1 MGTIDVIVS
10 VCVCVCVGVCG
21 GGGDDIDFKIISAK
35 NFSLNFGLSFDKV
48 IPTIRNDGF
57 SDSQRWMAMDW
68 R

>member
-1 MGTIDVIVS
+1 MGV
-10 VCVCVCVGVCG
+10 G
-21 GGGDDIDFKIISAK
+21 GGGGEGDVIDFKVISAK
-35 NFSLNFGLSFDKV
+35 NFSLNFGLNFDRV